1 VLALALAAAL
11 IVAVPALAGT
21 AQTERVSVSSS
32 GAQANGLGPSIS
44 ANGRFVAFD
53 SSASNLVAG
62 DTNGLDDVFVHDRRT
77 GETQRVS
84 VSSAGTQANN
94 PSYSGRI
101 SANGRFVAFFSFAS
115 NLVKRDTNGEF
126 DVFVHDLK
134 TGRTERVSVS
144 SDGEQA
150 NGYSALNSGSPI
162 SVNGHFV
169 SFFSEASNLVRGDT
183 NGAGDIFVHDL
194 KSGQTDRVS
203 MTSDGEQAN
212 GGSFVHSISASGRF
226 VAFDSYAKDLV
237 GGDTNRSGDVFVNDR
252 RTGET
257 TRVSV
262 SSAGEQAKGGS
273 FVDSISANGR
283 FVPFVSSASNLV
295 AGDTNRRFDIFV
307 HDRTTGETQRVSV
320 SSDGEQASGDSRD
333 ALISANGRFVA
344 FDSSASNLVAGDTNG
359 FDDVFV
365 RGPLR

>member
-1 VLALALAAAL
+1 
-11 IVAVPALAGT
+11 
-21 AQTERVSVSSS
+21 
-32 GAQANGLGPSIS
+32 
-44 ANGRFVAFD
+44 
-53 SSASNLVAG
+53 
-62 DTNGLDDVFVHDRRT
+62 
-77 GETQRVS
+77 
-84 VSSAGTQANN
+84 
-94 PSYSGRI
+94 
-101 SANGRFVAFFSFAS
+101 
-115 NLVKRDTNGEF
+115 
-126 DVFVHDLK
+126 
-134 TGRTERVSVS
+134 VS

-194 KSGQTDRVS
+194 KNGQTERVS
-203 MTSDGEQAN
+203 MSSDGEQAN

-226 VAFDSYAKDLV
+226 VAFDSLASNLAAGDTNGTDDVLVHDLKTGRTERVSLSSDGEEAHRGANGPSISANGRFVTFDSYAKDLV